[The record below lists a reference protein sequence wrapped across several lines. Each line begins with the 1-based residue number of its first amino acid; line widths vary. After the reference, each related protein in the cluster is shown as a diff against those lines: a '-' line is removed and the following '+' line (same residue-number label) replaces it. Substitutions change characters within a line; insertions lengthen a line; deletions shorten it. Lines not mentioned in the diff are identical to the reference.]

1 MFPSKILN
9 CAGTVVLAMAGIQ
22 SAAIGSDRSAVAA
35 AGVSPPPKITYQGRL
50 TNSGMALNALADF
63 EYTIWSAEVGG
74 TQLANVGI
82 GGIPV
87 DDGIFTAKLD
97 FGAGAISGGEM
108 WMEIKVCHP
117 AGSCT
122 LEPLT
127 PRQEITA
134 SPQAVRAIEG
144 AGPQGVV
151 EVSADTG
158 NVGIG
163 VADPVAKL
171 EVDGDVKSSGP
182 MTSSTALIVD
192 TTTQLARAENGDLV
206 LSEAAIAG
214 LGSYVQLLGD
224 GSSDVD
230 IAICNR
236 PGLGCHH
243 IFDDAFDDNALK
255 LESATELAINIQSP
269 ANEVMRITNSRVGI
283 GTSVPSAI
291 LDLESSGST
300 TDLHINNTAADGD
313 PTIRFQLSGTS
324 LFSMGVDDSDGDKF
338 KIGTGTPETGTR
350 LTIDGAG
357 SVGIGTTTPGAK
369 LDVHTTEG
377 VGVSSAVALLRL
389 GWSDTGFDQLVG
401 MGSKISFF
409 AANDNNLGG
418 SAEAAS
424 ISSYKESGTEGDI
437 STALLFTTN
446 NNQSVNEAMRITS
459 TGDVGIGT
467 TTPNANLEVFG
478 DRLRLVDVDN
488 AHLQIAHSTTNMWTW
503 RAKSDGKFDLNVATY
518 DGSAYG
524 TSGSTLLTVEATGN
538 VGIGTTSPSA
548 ILDLESSGSTT
559 DLHINNTAADGDP
572 TIRFQLSGT
581 GVFSMGVDDSDGDK
595 FKIGTG
601 APQTNTRL
609 TIDSSGNV
617 GIGTTSPSAKTHIN
631 AGSSQALRI
640 DNSGFALLG
649 STIIAE
655 NTNAG
660 GIAAWLRNDSTD
672 ATLVLGN
679 EGSGPTLKAFT
690 PGGAGVA
697 LQVESEGC
705 VGVGLEPACGNI
717 SSQTNAR
724 LHVRQNSS
732 FPDGPSMYAA
742 LFEGGTHNVV
752 ARFDRQGSDGVIIQ
766 LAQAGIAEGSISV
779 SGNTVSY
786 NAFTGSHYGWI
797 EGPVERG
804 ALMTMTGDNRVYH
817 DREEGEVIYGVRPST
832 TPNDAR
838 CLGAYLALQES
849 TLPESSS
856 NPHQIM
862 AVGNGDMWVVDSGM
876 PIQPGDYLISSDVAG
891 HAMLDD
897 PHRFPV
903 GYVVAR
909 AAEPVDWSA
918 VAEAVD
924 GRKHKKISVF
934 FESFERGNS
943 VAVKGIVERQQQE
956 IDELRSRIES
966 LESASSLSSIRAG
979 LPYALIGLI
988 GLTAFRRRRTGED
1001 R

>member
-1 MFPSKILN
+1 MFTRKMLN
-9 CAGTVVLAMAGIQ
+9 CAVTVVLAMAGMQ

-35 AGVSPPPKITYQGRL
+35 ASVSPDPKITYQGRL
-50 TNSGMALNALADF
+50 TNSGIALNALADF

-108 WMEIKVCHP
+108 WMEVKVCHP
-117 AGSCT
+117 AGSCI
-122 LEPLT
+122 LEPLS

-171 EVDGDVKSSGP
+171 EVDGDVKSSGA

-214 LGSYVQLLGD
+214 LGSYVQLVGD

-243 IFDDAFDDNALK
+243 IFDDDSDGNALK

-338 KIGTGTPETGTR
+338 KIGTGAPQTSTR
-350 LTIDGAG
+350 LTIDG
-357 SVGIGTTTPGAK
+357 
-369 LDVHTTEG
+369 
-377 VGVSSAVALLRL
+377 
-389 GWSDTGFDQLVG
+389 
-401 MGSKISFF
+401 
-409 AANDNNLGG
+409 
-418 SAEAAS
+418 
-424 ISSYKESGTEGDI
+424 
-437 STALLFTTN
+437 
-446 NNQSVNEAMRITS
+446 
-459 TGDVGIGT
+459 
-467 TTPNANLEVFG
+467 
-478 DRLRLVDVDN
+478 
-488 AHLQIAHSTTNMWTW
+488 
-503 RAKSDGKFDLNVATY
+503 
-518 DGSAYG
+518 
-524 TSGSTLLTVEATGN
+524 TGN
-538 VGIGTTSPSA
+538 VGIGTSAPSDRLHVVGSTHLQGTGIHGLYLTGNDTGNVEIA
-548 ILDLESSGSTT
+548 INNGGGNHFIFDDDSNNHALKIESSTGR
-559 DLHINNTAADGDP
+559 DLV
-572 TIRFQLSGT
+572 FGT
-581 GVFSMGVDDSDGDK
+581 NG
-595 FKIGTG
+595 
-601 APQTNTRL
+601 PQERMRIKSN
-609 TIDSSGNV
+609 GNV

-660 GIAAWLRNDSTD
+660 GIAAWLRNGSTD
-672 ATLVLGN
+672 ATLVLSN

-697 LQVESEGC
+697 LQVESKGC
-705 VGVGLEPACGNI
+705 VGVGLAPACGNVI
-717 SSQTNAR
+717 TQTNAR

-742 LFEGGTHNVV
+742 LFEGGNNNVV
-752 ARFDRQGSDGVIIQ
+752 ARFDRQGSDGAIIY
-766 LAQAGIAEGSISV
+766 LAQAGIVEGSISV
-779 SGNTVSY
+779 SGSTVSY

-817 DREEGEVIYGVRPST
+817 DREEGEVIYGVAPST
-832 TPNDAR
+832 EANDSR
-838 CLGAYLALQES
+838 CLGAYLGLQES
-849 TLPESSS
+849 SLPESSS

-862 AVGNGDMWVVDSGM
+862 AVGNGDMWVVDSGK

-903 GYVVAR
+903 GFVVAR

-943 VAVKGIVERQQQE
+943 GAVEGIVERQQQE
-956 IDELRSRIES
+956 IDKLRSRIES
-966 LESASSLSSIRAG
+966 LESASSVGSIRAG

-988 GLTAFRRRRTGED
+988 GLAAFRRRRTGED